1 MGHGGT
7 KIFCWRVMQNN
18 SKPHSEFLEFLHK
31 GKKTDSCCELSINS
45 SGLSTS
51 TLQMD
56 KILQMCIKGWFV

>member
-1 MGHGGT
+1 
-7 KIFCWRVMQNN
+7 MQNN